1 MHDRIKFVISITICQ
16 FAGIIGSIFT
26 ASSVTNWYVTLEKP
40 DFTPP
45 GWIFAP
51 IWVILY
57 FLMGISLYL
66 LWISKT
72 KDNRKAFTAF
82 AVQLILN
89 ASWSFLFFGLKSPLY
104 GLIDI
109 LFLLAAIILTILFLY
124 KISVLATALLVP
136 YLVWVIFATMLNYN
150 ILLLN

>member
-1 MHDRIKFVISITICQ
+1 MNNKIKFVISITICQ

-51 IWVILY
+51 IWVIMY

-72 KDNRKAFTAF
+72 KDNRKAFTVF

-109 LFLLAAIILTILFLY
+109 LFLLTAIILTILFLY

-136 YLVWVIFATMLNYN
+136 YLVWVVFATVLNYN

>member
-1 MHDRIKFVISITICQ
+1 MHDKIRFVISITICQ
-16 FAGIIGSIFT
+16 FAGVIGYIFT

-45 GWIFAP
+45 GWIFGP

-66 LWISKT
+66 LWINKT
-72 KDNRKAFTAF
+72 KDNRKAFTVF

-124 KISVLATALLVP
+124 KVSVLAMVLLVP
-136 YLVWVIFATMLNYN
+136 YLVWVAFATILNYN

>member
-136 YLVWVIFATMLNYN
+136 YLVWVVFATVLNYN

>member
-1 MHDRIKFVISITICQ
+1 MNNKIKFVISITICQ

-51 IWVILY
+51 IWVIMY

-72 KDNRKAFTAF
+72 KDNRKAFTVF

-109 LFLLAAIILTILFLY
+109 LFLLAAIMLTILFLY
-124 KISVLATALLVP
+124 KISVLASVLLVP

>member
-1 MHDRIKFVISITICQ
+1 M
-16 FAGIIGSIFT
+16 
-26 ASSVTNWYVTLEKP
+26 
-40 DFTPP
+40 
-45 GWIFAP
+45 
-51 IWVILY
+51 Y

-72 KDNRKAFTAF
+72 KDNRKAFTVF

-109 LFLLAAIILTILFLY
+109 LFLLAAIMLTILFLY
-124 KISVLATALLVP
+124 KISVLASVLLVP